1 MSPRF
6 LLRQLAREMRGAGGR
21 IAFFTLS
28 LAVGVASV
36 VGVASL
42 SAGIDGALRREARQ
56 LLAGDLKIE
65 SRRPLPPE
73 VDAALAALAG
83 AARADVVEL
92 VTVAAAPPAA
102 DGTPGRSALVEL
114 KAVAGP
120 YPLYGALGLDPAL
133 PLGELLAGDGAV
145 AAPDLLSRL
154 GIPAGGEILVGGLR
168 LPIRATVT
176 SEPDRIAGAFSVGP
190 RLFVSRDTLAR
201 AGLLGRGSRAEYRA
215 LVRLRPGADAAEVRA
230 VAERLGAEI
239 GSPQLRIETYL
250 EAQPSL
256 RRGLERAERF
266 LGLVALLSLLVGG
279 VGVAQTVSAWL
290 AARLDAIAVLKCL
303 GVRPREVLALY
314 VGQTALLAAAG
325 SAAGALAGVAFAAV
339 AIRFAPAALPAG
351 AFQLWQPGALARGA
365 ALGIGVALLF
375 ALPPLVGLLRVP
387 AARVLRRDAEP
398 PPPSRWL
405 AAALALALALGVGAT
420 ASAQARSL
428 ALGFAFTGA
437 LALLAALL
445 WAAARGLAALSRR
458 APRRG
463 LGVAWRYGLAALGR
477 PGAATLGAVVSLG
490 LGVMVVL
497 ALSLVQ
503 RQLSRQLLAEIPAG
517 APNAFLVDIQT
528 DQWPQLERRLGEL
541 GAQAIDSVPVVMA
554 RLAAIDGVAAAEL
567 AERTGQERGERRWA
581 LTREQRLTYLERL
594 PDDNTLVAGA
604 LWSDPERAE
613 VSVEEEFARD
623 LGLALGSRL
632 AFDVQGVPV
641 ELVVTSLRRVR
652 WESFGINF
660 FLVVEPGVLDGAP
673 QQRLATARFPAGGE
687 QRAQD
692 ALARD
697 FPNVTLLQVRELL
710 EKVAAVMRR
719 IGLGVR
725 FLGGFTVVAGIAILA
740 GAIGAASAR
749 RGREVALLKA
759 LGMGRRQVVA
769 ALALEYGLVGLVA
782 GAIGTAAAL
791 LLSWAV
797 LTHGMEV
804 RWALDPLPVAVALA
818 GTVLLAA
825 AAGLGASLGALA
837 RRPVEALRHE

>member
-1 MSPRF
+1 
-6 LLRQLAREMRGAGGR
+6 
-21 IAFFTLS
+21 
-28 LAVGVASV
+28 
-36 VGVASL
+36 
-42 SAGIDGALRREARQ
+42 
-56 LLAGDLKIE
+56 
-65 SRRPLPPE
+65 
-73 VDAALAALAG
+73 
-83 AARADVVEL
+83 
-92 VTVAAAPPAA
+92 
-102 DGTPGRSALVEL
+102 
-114 KAVAGP
+114 
-120 YPLYGALGLDPAL
+120 
-133 PLGELLAGDGAV
+133 
-145 AAPDLLSRL
+145 
-154 GIPAGGEILVGGLR
+154 
-168 LPIRATVT
+168 
-176 SEPDRIAGAFSVGP
+176 
-190 RLFVSRDTLAR
+190 
-201 AGLLGRGSRAEYRA
+201 
-215 LVRLRPGADAAEVRA
+215 
-230 VAERLGAEI
+230 
-239 GSPQLRIETYL
+239 
-250 EAQPSL
+250 
-256 RRGLERAERF
+256 
-266 LGLVALLSLLVGG
+266 
-279 VGVAQTVSAWL
+279 
-290 AARLDAIAVLKCL
+290 
-303 GVRPREVLALY
+303 
-314 VGQTALLAAAG
+314 
-325 SAAGALAGVAFAAV
+325 
-339 AIRFAPAALPAG
+339 
-351 AFQLWQPGALARGA
+351 
-365 ALGIGVALLF
+365 
-375 ALPPLVGLLRVP
+375 
-387 AARVLRRDAEP
+387 
-398 PPPSRWL
+398 
-405 AAALALALALGVGAT
+405 
-420 ASAQARSL
+420 SAQARSL
-428 ALGFAFTGA
+428 ALGFAFTGG

-528 DQWPQLERRLGEL
+528 AQGPPLERRRGEL
-541 GAQAIDSVPVVMA
+541 GAQALDSVPVGMA
-554 RLAAIDGVAAAEL
+554 RRAAIDGVAAAEL